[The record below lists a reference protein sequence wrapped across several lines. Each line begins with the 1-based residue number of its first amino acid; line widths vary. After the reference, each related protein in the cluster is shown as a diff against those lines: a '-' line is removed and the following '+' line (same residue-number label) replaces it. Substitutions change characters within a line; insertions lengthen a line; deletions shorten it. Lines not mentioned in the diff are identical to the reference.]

1 MKDSGSFDL
10 GSNPR
15 GTTTASYGKVKLVTM
30 SREAQKR
37 EIKPKTKAQ
46 GGAK

>member
-1 MKDSGSFDL
+1 MRYDVIMLEDY
-10 GSNPR
+10 N
-15 GTTTASYGKVKLVTM
+15 GKVKLVTM

>member
-1 MKDSGSFDL
+1 MRYDVIVFEDY
-10 GSNPR
+10 N
-15 GTTTASYGKVKLVTM
+15 GKVKLVTM

-37 EIKPKTKAQ
+37 EIKPKNKAQ

>member
-1 MKDSGSFDL
+1 MRYDVIVFEDY
-10 GSNPR
+10 N
-15 GTTTASYGKVKLVTM
+15 GKVKLVTM
-30 SREAQKR
+30 SRDAQKR